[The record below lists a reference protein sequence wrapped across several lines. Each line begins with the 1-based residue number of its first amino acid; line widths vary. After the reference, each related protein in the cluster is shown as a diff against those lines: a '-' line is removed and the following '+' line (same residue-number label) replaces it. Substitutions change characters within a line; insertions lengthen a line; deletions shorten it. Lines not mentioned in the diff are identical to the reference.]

1 MAIKNHSVTPKT
13 SGLTPTDLMVDLDN
27 PAPIKKSVNVKLC
40 RETDT
45 ISCVIDFGIFTYVF
59 RTMASMKNKI
69 NHGMVILSPF
79 DLK

>member
-1 MAIKNHSVTPKT
+1 MPIKNHSVTPNT
-13 SGLTPTDLMVDLDN
+13 SGFTPTDLKVDLDK
-27 PAPIKKSVNVKLC
+27 PAPIKKSVSVRLC

-69 NHGMVILSPF
+69 NQGITILSPF